1 MERVMNEVERVSF
14 LGDVEKRGVLIL
26 NEDCESVKAG
36 AELLKD
42 YFWVVVGH
50 GLSDY
55 NRLFRRDAASFYT
68 YRIPSI
74 EELREKGFLVEQ
86 VDFSLTIRD
95 KIFFDVK
102 TNSFPI
108 ELYKPQKVFY
118 IKVNGKAA
126 GVYFCRDRVLVAS
139 DWTHNDA
146 CIIMLEEL
154 LPELSKILKKRGK
167 RPPRLISRISFGAD
181 PEFELVDR
189 WTKCIVPASEV
200 ISGGTSVN
208 DKIGVDGSGAQVE
221 LRPDPSR
228 SINKFILN
236 VKSVLKE
243 FANNYPYYS
252 LSTLGDR
259 YPLGGHI
266 HLSIPV
272 YDWVLKLLDNW
283 VGSRVIDLSGEA
295 RGSYK
300 RLGAYRAKPW
310 GFEYRTLP
318 AAIFL
323 KPDVLKAVLVI
334 MKRVLKAYFNGG
346 VALYPVEEEI
356 KRLRLERDWKV
367 LDKFVNEYKELD
379 KDVLKQWGI
388 LVRVK
393 PSLELSFSDDW
404 RGDVKDFVR
413 GLFFRKVGKSLMK
426 KLNGKGI
433 YRVVFFG
440 FRKERGE
447 VCNFDSLVF
456 RKIDF
461 SYSVS
466 GGVAFGFP
474 WVVRMPIEFGE
485 ELKEKWE
492 KVIDEVVVE
501 LKKGKLGL

>member
-1 MERVMNEVERVSF
+1 MERAMNEVERVSF
-14 LGDVEKRGVLIL
+14 LGNIEKRGVLIL
-26 NEDCESVKAG
+26 NEGFESVKAG
-36 AELLKD
+36 AKLLRD

-50 GLSDY
+50 GTSDY

-68 YRIPSI
+68 YKIPSI
-74 EELREKGFLVEQ
+74 EELKEKGFLVEQ
-86 VDFSLTIRD
+86 VNFPLTTRD
-95 KIFFDVK
+95 KVFFDVK
-102 TNSFPI
+102 SISFPI

-118 IKVNGKAA
+118 IKVNGRAA

-139 DWTHNDA
+139 DWTHNDS

-154 LPELSKILKKRGK
+154 LPELSKILKKKGK
-167 RPPRLISRISFGAD
+167 RPPRIISKISFGAD

-189 WTKCIVPASEV
+189 GSRYIVPASEV
-200 ISGGTSVN
+200 IIGGTSVN
-208 DKIGVDGSGAQVE
+208 DKIGVDGSGSQVE
-221 LRPDPSR
+221 LRPDPSG

-236 VKSVLKE
+236 VRSILKE
-243 FANNYPYYS
+243 FVSSYSYYS
-252 LSTLGDR
+252 LSVQGNR

-266 HLSIPV
+266 HLSILP
-272 YDWVLKLLDNW
+272 DKWVLKLLDNW

-300 RLGAYRAKPW
+300 RLGAYREKPW
-310 GFEYRTLP
+310 GFEYRTPP

-323 KPDVLKAVLVI
+323 KPDVLKSVLII
-334 MKRVLKAYFNGG
+334 MKRVLRAYFNGG
-346 VALYPVEEEI
+346 VALYPVEEEV
-356 KRLRLERDWKV
+356 KRLGLERDWEV
-367 LDKFVNEYKELD
+367 LNRFVNEYKELD
-379 KDVLKQWGI
+379 KDILKQWGI

-393 PSLELSFSDDW
+393 PKVELSFSDDW

-413 GLFFRKVGKSLMK
+413 DLFFRKVGKSLMK
-426 KLNGKGI
+426 KLNSKGI

-440 FRKERGE
+440 FKRERGE
-447 VCNFDSLVF
+447 VCNFESLEF
-456 RKIDF
+456 RRIDF

-501 LKKGKLGL
+501 LKKRVS